1 MQVADKVP
9 ADRNDGVVFVVQFNR
24 EVPVGQA
31 LIFCNRV
38 DGDQMG
44 AMHPNKLSGI
54 QSFFQLDKWR
64 ADDELSV
71 RCVNRR
77 VFFFAL
83 KTENVFNGND
93 DCPVADFSLDSSQ
106 ISLLVAGRTIEQAL
120 HIFFCIDGTA

>member
-54 QSFFQLDKWR
+54 QSLFQLDKWR

-71 RCVNRR
+71 LLYCVEVGMLTISCIFLR
-77 VFFFAL
+77 F
-83 KTENVFNGND
+83 ENGKCF
-93 DCPVADFSLDSSQ
+93 Q
-106 ISLLVAGRTIEQAL
+106 WE
-120 HIFFCIDGTA
+120 

>member
-54 QSFFQLDKWR
+54 QSLFQLDKWR
-64 ADDELSV
+64 ADDVLYV

-77 VFFFAL
+77 VFFLAL
-83 KTENVFNGND
+83 
-93 DCPVADFSLDSSQ
+93 
-106 ISLLVAGRTIEQAL
+106 
-120 HIFFCIDGTA
+120 